1 MIRLWL
7 PLALLAI
14 GSIRIA
20 STWGVFSQTFD
31 EAFHLSCGLQWWEH
45 KQYTRERQH
54 PPVARIAIAALPHL
68 LEGRHD
74 DLELDAHRSGN
85 AALGAGEKYRRG
97 LLLARAGILP
107 FFWIFCISLWRWALF
122 RFSAET
128 ALATLFIATQ
138 LPPILGHSGLATTD
152 IAPVAFLA
160 AFGWRFDVWQRDP
173 RWPNTIW
180 AAIALGL
187 ALVSKFTALA
197 FAPMIAAVLVRKFSL
212 RHAARMLAALLL
224 TLVVIAASYRF
235 RKDLWKPR
243 EEMSASILQRTIGLA
258 SFFTAYVE
266 GVEQARKHNAEGH
279 FTYLLGHS
287 GNTGDW
293 RFFPVAF
300 FFKTPIPV
308 LHLFALA
315 LLRREAR
322 WAWCLGVVAM
332 LILLPSNV
340 NLGIRHALV
349 VYIGVSIAAGIAL
362 AHLWSTRRYL
372 AIALASWLTWN
383 AATAHPDYA
392 FWFNE
397 FAGKHPERILAES
410 DLDWGQ
416 DIHRAVAALDR
427 RGIAKCR
434 IAYFGAVDWKEQ
446 FPGRFEEFW
455 WPLEAPG
462 CTLISV
468 RNVSFEAARA
478 IEAGL
483 KPELAWLNKYEPT
496 ETIGRSM
503 RLYVIDKVH

>member
-14 GSIRIA
+14 GTIRIA

-31 EAFHLSCGLQWWEH
+31 EAFHLACGLEWWEQ

-54 PPVARIAIAALPHL
+54 PPLARIAVGALPYL

-74 DLELDAHRSGN
+74 TPDVDPHRSGI
-85 AALGAGEKYRRG
+85 AALGVGETYRRG
-97 LLLARAGILP
+97 LILARAGILP
-107 FFWIFCISLWRWALF
+107 FYWIFCLSLWRWTLF
-122 RFSAET
+122 RFSPET
-128 ALATLFIATQ
+128 ALATLFIASQ

-152 IAPVAFLA
+152 LAPVALLA
-160 AFGWRFDVWQRDP
+160 AFGWRFDVWQHDP
-173 RWPNTIW
+173 RWPNTAW
-180 AAIALGL
+180 AAVTLGL

-197 FAPMIAAVLVRKFSL
+197 FAPVIALVLIRRFSR
-212 RHAARMLAALLL
+212 RHAAQFVAGLLL
-224 TLVVIAASYRF
+224 TLVVVAAPYRF
-235 RKDLWKPR
+235 KKELRKPR
-243 EEMSASILQRTIGLA
+243 EEMSASMLQRTIGLA
-258 SFFTAYVE
+258 SFFTAYAE

-279 FTYLLGHS
+279 FTYLLGHAGHS
-287 GNTGDW
+287 GDW

-300 FFKTPIPV
+300 FFKTPIAV
-308 LHLFALA
+308 LILLTLA
-315 LLRREAR
+315 LLRREVR
-322 WAWCLGVVAM
+322 WAWLLGAVAM

-349 VYIGVSIAAGIAL
+349 VYIGVSIAAGVAL
-362 AHLWSTRRYL
+362 AHLWTTRRYL

-397 FAGKHPERILAES
+397 FAGKHPEGILAES

-416 DIHRAVAALDR
+416 DLHRAVAALDR

-434 IAYFGAVDWKEQ
+434 IAYFGAVDWKDH

-455 WPLEAPG
+455 WPREAAG
-462 CTLISV
+462 CTLVSV
-468 RNVSFEAARA
+468 RNQSLEKARA
-478 IEAGL
+478 LEAGL
-483 KPELAWLNKYEPT
+483 KPELDWLDKYEPA
-496 ETIGRSM
+496 ERIGRSM
-503 RLYVIDKVH
+503 RLYLIDKVH

>member
-1 MIRLWL
+1 VIRFWL
-7 PLALLAI
+7 PLALLVI
-14 GSIRIA
+14 GSVRIA

-31 EAFHLSCGLQWWEH
+31 EAFHLACGLEWWEK

-54 PPVARIAIAALPHL
+54 PPLARIAVGALPYL
-68 LEGRHD
+68 LEGRQD
-74 DLELDAHRSGN
+74 NPEVDPHRSGV
-85 AALGAGEKYRRG
+85 AALGTGEQYRRG

-107 FFWIFCISLWRWALF
+107 FFWIFCVSLWRWTLF
-122 RFSAET
+122 RFSPEIG
-128 ALATLFIATQ
+128 LATLFVASQ

-152 IAPVAFLA
+152 LAPVALLA
-160 AFGWRFDVWQRDP
+160 AFGWRFDEWQRDP
-173 RWPNTIW
+173 RWPNTLW
-180 AAIALGL
+180 AALALGL
-187 ALVSKFTALA
+187 ALVSKFTVLA
-197 FAPMIAAVLVRKFSL
+197 FAPVFAAILIRKFSR
-212 RHAARMLAALLL
+212 RHAVQLLAGLLL
-224 TLVVIAASYRF
+224 ALVVIASAYRF
-235 RKDLWKPR
+235 RKEFWKPR
-243 EEMSASILQRTIGLA
+243 EEMRGSVSARVAGLGA
-258 SFFTAYVE
+258 FFTAYAE
-266 GVEQARKHNAEGH
+266 GVEVARKHNAEGH

-308 LHLFALA
+308 LILLALA

-322 WAWCLGVVAM
+322 WAWCLFAVPL

-349 VYIGVSIAAGIAL
+349 LYIGVTIAAGIAL
-362 AHLWSTRRYL
+362 AHLWSARRYI
-372 AIALASWLTWN
+372 AIALGVWLTWN
-383 AATAHPDYA
+383 TTEAHPDYA

-397 FAGKHPERILAES
+397 FAGAHPERILAES

-416 DIHRAVAALDR
+416 DLHRAVAALDR

-434 IAYFGAVDWKEQ
+434 LAYFGAVEWQEQ

-462 CTLISV
+462 CTLVSV
-468 RNVSFEAARA
+468 RNQSFEAARA
-478 IEAGL
+478 VQAGL
-483 KPELAWLNKYEPT
+483 KPELDWLKKYEPA

-503 RLYVIDKVH
+503 RLYLIDKVH